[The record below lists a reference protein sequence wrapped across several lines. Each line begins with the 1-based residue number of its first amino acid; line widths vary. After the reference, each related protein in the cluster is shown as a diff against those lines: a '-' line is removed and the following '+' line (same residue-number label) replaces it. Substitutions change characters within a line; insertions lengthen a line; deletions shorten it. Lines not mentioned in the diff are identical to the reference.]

1 VIRGIKSLNPDLV
14 LLSENRLDAGG
25 VEALQATFAPYALVS
40 GRPDETAI
48 ASRLPV
54 LQATE
59 VELPSRAPHL
69 NHPNRLEEQADRPR
83 RSFLHARVDLDGTP
97 LHVISIRLIAGR
109 PASGAL
115 SDQMRWGRY
124 LLDTRRDELRFLL
137 DYISRLKGGVV
148 LGGDLNAPPTAGI
161 IRQLSTVAADAY
173 LAHHWVG
180 LPTFPT
186 KFPIV
191 RLDYLFSM
199 NGVVA
204 TEAARPELRVSDHYP
219 ILARFTVDSS

>member
-1 VIRGIKSLNPDLV
+1 
-14 LLSENRLDAGG
+14 
-25 VEALQATFAPYALVS
+25 
-40 GRPDETAI
+40 
-48 ASRLPV
+48 
-54 LQATE
+54 
-59 VELPSRAPHL
+59 
-69 NHPNRLEEQADRPR
+69 
-83 RSFLHARVDLDGTP
+83 
-97 LHVISIRLIAGR
+97 
-109 PASGAL
+109 
-115 SDQMRWGRY
+115 
-124 LLDTRRDELRFLL
+124 
-137 DYISRLKGGVV
+137 V

>member
-1 VIRGIKSLNPDLV
+1 
-14 LLSENRLDAGG
+14 
-25 VEALQATFAPYALVS
+25 
-40 GRPDETAI
+40 
-48 ASRLPV
+48 
-54 LQATE
+54 
-59 VELPSRAPHL
+59 
-69 NHPNRLEEQADRPR
+69 
-83 RSFLHARVDLDGTP
+83 
-97 LHVISIRLIAGR
+97 
-109 PASGAL
+109 
-115 SDQMRWGRY
+115 MRWGRY